1 MRPGGVRGMLDSGP
15 MATAAPSHSIPRL
28 RSRDVVLVVNP
39 HASRVRP
46 AVVAGVQAELVR
58 FGASVQTLVTES
70 ADEAIGTFVDAE
82 GRRLVL
88 VGGDGTLHAA
98 ANTPGVR
105 PELALIPA
113 GRANNVVRSLGIPLD
128 PRAAARL
135 AVEGKVRPI
144 DAVEVVTP
152 SVRLVAVEGVSIGFL
167 SQARS
172 LYHERNS
179 SHLDSALA
187 AGVAA
192 LARFHP
198 LRVRVTRRGSAEE
211 LTLAQLFVA
220 NLPLYAFGLQ
230 VAPDADPTDRLL
242 DVLAIEGHGRHDVLP
257 MILRLLRATE
267 LERAE
272 AHHWRAEHVRVDTH
286 GALPVVADSRDL
298 GPGPVDLGV
307 LPRELPLVRP

>member
-1 MRPGGVRGMLDSGP
+1 
-15 MATAAPSHSIPRL
+15 MATAVSPRPL
-28 RSRDVVLVVNP
+28 SPPRSRDVVLVVNAR
-39 HASRVRP
+39 ASRVRP
-46 AVVAGVQAELVR
+46 AVVAGIRAELVR
-58 FGASVQTLVTES
+58 WGAGVQTLITES
-70 ADEAIGTFVDAE
+70 ADEWLEALDGAA

-98 ANTPGVR
+98 ANAARPR

-113 GRANNVVRSLGIPLD
+113 GRANNVARSLGIPLE

-135 AVEGKVRPI
+135 AVEGAAKPI

-152 SVRLVAVEGVSIGFL
+152 SSRYVAVEGVSVGFL
-167 SQARS
+167 SEARS

-192 LARFHP
+192 LAHFRP
-198 LRVRVTRRGSAEE
+198 LRVRVRRCTSTEE

-220 NLPLYAFGLQ
+220 NLPAYAFGLH

-267 LERAE
+267 LERSE

-298 GPGPVDLGV
+298 GPGPVELGV